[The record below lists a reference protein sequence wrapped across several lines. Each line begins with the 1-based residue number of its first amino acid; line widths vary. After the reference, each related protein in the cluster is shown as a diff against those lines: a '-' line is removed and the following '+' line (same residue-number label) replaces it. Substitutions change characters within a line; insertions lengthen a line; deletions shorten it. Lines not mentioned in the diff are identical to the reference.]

1 MKRIDARIF
10 VVLAALAL
18 APACRSTAHAAEVP
32 AAPAEHAHEGH
43 GAAAPVAAEP
53 NRDAHGNPDVAKYI
67 SSLESEKRVAEMR
80 PEFVVASIAL
90 ARDAWVADLGCG
102 PGVFALEF
110 ASACPDGV
118 VFAVDVEP
126 RQLDRLR
133 ERLLANRVANV
144 VPVLASPSDP
154 HLPPGRLDCV
164 FIADTYHH
172 FRDRVDY
179 MRRLKAALKPDGV
192 LAMFEYKPGPLP
204 VGPPANHKLKEG
216 ELAREL
222 TEAGYELARDFA
234 SHEYHDFQLWKPR
247 R

>member
-1 MKRIDARIF
+1 MTRLDAC
-10 VVLAALAL
+10 VAALLAALSP
-18 APACRSTAHAAEVP
+18 APACRSTAD
-32 AAPAEHAHEGH
+32 AAPATPPQHAQVAH
-43 GAAAPVAAEP
+43 GVAGPVAAEP

-67 SSLESEKRVAEMR
+67 SSLESGKRVAEMR

-90 ARDAWVADLGCG
+90 ARDAWIADLGCG

-110 ASACPDGV
+110 ARASPDGV

-133 ERLLANRVANV
+133 EHLLANRVANV

-154 HLPPGRLDCV
+154 HLPPGRLDCI

-222 TEAGYELARDFA
+222 AEAGYELARDFA
-234 SHEYHDFQLWKPR
+234 SHDYHDFQLWKPR
-247 R
+247 P